1 MLIPYW
7 DRPTLKIWAHLDLW
21 LRLWILFA
29 VLVPVPVLVLVQC
42 QVWLYRKPQPNW
54 IWLWG
59 GLGLARFGFDG
70 FHIVVKKLRWGTKQP
85 WSGSRKYY
93 PLCPHLNLSNI
104 FNLYF
109 ILHYWFS
116 CHFSCPVVQLF
127 CSYVEYYFQLC
138 NIYCRPVKLKKNI
151 LSIYFSLYM
160 NLMNTLSEYIH
171 T

>member
-1 MLIPYW
+1 MIF
-7 DRPTLKIWAHLDLW
+7 D
-21 LRLWILFA
+21 
-29 VLVPVPVLVLVQC
+29 
-42 QVWLYRKPQPNW
+42 KPQPK
-54 IWLWG
+54 LKAKPSRAQPSPAQ
-59 GLGLARFGFDG
+59 LSFDG
-70 FHIVVKKLRWGTKQP
+70 FHIVVKQLRWGTKQP

-171 T
+171 TQYIHFSVS